1 MADRRTQPARG
12 MRDFLPED
20 VRRRQYVIGI
30 VRDVYERYGFE
41 PLETPAL
48 ENIETLTGKYGEEG
62 NKLIFKVLRR
72 GEHETLGETDLAL
85 RYDLT
90 VPLARVV
97 AEHRGKLPKFFKRY
111 QIQPVW
117 RADRPARGRF
127 REFYQCDVDAIG
139 STSPVVEAE
148 MIAAVS
154 DVLQKL
160 GFVDF
165 VVQLNHRQLLTA
177 MLDAMGVAQAGHA
190 NVLVTIDKLDKIGR
204 EKAVDELVA
213 ARGIQ
218 QIAAESV
225 LAALGDAQAFR
236 DLVSRS
242 EEGAEALVNVDHILR
257 CCEATTAAGHVRFTP
272 RLARGLS
279 YYTGAIM
286 EIAVEGIG
294 SLGGGGRYDGLIGMF
309 SGEQIPACGFS
320 LGLERIL
327 VVMAERSMFPE
338 TVSVSGPDV
347 LVTIFDEPMTAESL
361 GLASE
366 LRAAGFRVE
375 LYPESLKGGKN
386 LGKAFRYADAL
397 HARYVAIIGE
407 DEIAQRSVKIKNL
420 QTGAQEIVGRR
431 SVAASIH
438 LSRTTMDTDLHTD
451 TETNTDK

>member
-1 MADRRTQPARG
+1 MAQQTRPARG

-20 VRRRQYVIGI
+20 VRRRGYVIGI
-30 VRDVYERYGFE
+30 VEDVYRRYGFE

-72 GEHETLGETDLAL
+72 GEHEASGETDLAL

-139 STSPVVEAE
+139 STSAVVEAE
-148 MIAAVS
+148 MLGAVAE
-154 DVLQKL
+154 VLTRL
-160 GFVDF
+160 GFTDF
-165 VVQLNHRQLLTA
+165 VIQLNHRALLTA
-177 MLDAMGVAQAGHA
+177 LLNAAGIDPSLHTTTLVA
-190 NVLVTIDKLDKIGR
+190 IDKLDKIGR
-204 EKAVDELVA
+204 DGVRQDMA
-213 ARGIQ
+213 ARGVAEAAAGTCLTAFEDLDTFERLVGQ
-218 QIAAESV
+218 QP
-225 LAALGDAQAFR
+225 G
-236 DLVSRS
+236 
-242 EEGAEALVNVDHILR
+242 GAEARANVAEIMRLV
-257 CCEATTAAGHVRFTP
+257 EATAAHGRVALTP

-286 EIAVEGIG
+286 EVAVPDLAG

-327 VVMAERSMFPE
+327 VVMGERNMFPA
-338 TVSVSGPDV
+338 DV
-347 LVTIFDEPMTAESL
+347 ATAAADVMVAQFDAEGTADAL
-361 GLASE
+361 TLAGE
-366 LRAAGFRVE
+366 LRAAGLRVDV
-375 LYPESLKGGKN
+375 YPEADK
-386 LGKAFRYADAL
+386 LGKQFKYAAVRGVRFVAL
-397 HARYVAIIGE
+397 AGADERARGE
-407 DEIAQRSVKIKNL
+407 VTIKNMV
-420 QTGAQEIVGRR
+420 TGEQ
-431 SVAASIH
+431 VAAPRRDAARQI
-438 LSRTTMDTDLHTD
+438 RAAGRADG
-451 TETNTDK
+451 